1 MPQPVKLSD
10 ELMND
15 AKIHAKSMHRT
26 PPKQIEHWARIG
38 KLAEENPE
46 LPLGFVIDMLVG
58 IEEAN
63 AGDVTEYK
71 FG

>member
-1 MPQPVKLSD
+1 
-10 ELMND
+10 
-15 AKIHAKSMHRT
+15 MHRT

-63 AGDVTEYK
+63 AGEVEEYK
-71 FG
+71 FE

>member
-10 ELMND
+10 ELIND
-15 AKIHAKSMHRT
+15 ARIYAKSMHRT
-26 PPKQIEHWARIG
+26 PTKQIEYWARIG

-58 IEEAN
+58 IEETK